1 MGSFMRNRARIARS
15 LLEHSRYEILPTPK
29 IEAAVLAAIP
39 AVDDVTLTV
48 TASPTRGLSATIDL
62 TERLI
67 GHGYRVVPHLAARMI
82 ADRTELAAL
91 VERLHAMGVTDVFC
105 PAGDANPPAGG
116 YTGSVPL
123 LEDLTA
129 LGHPFEQI
137 GVTGYPEQHPAI
149 DDDVTIQSMWDKRR
163 HATYIVSNLCFDAK
177 VLTAWV
183 RRMRRRG
190 IELPVYI
197 GMPGPVERTKL
208 IAMATKI
215 GVGQSA
221 RFLRAHASSFAR
233 IAAPGGYNP
242 ERFLTAL
249 GGLARDPEAAVTGL
263 HLFTFNQIAETERW
277 RRTLLGEASTSA

>member
-1 MGSFMRNRARIARS
+1 MGSFMRNKARIARS

-48 TASPTRGLSATIDL
+48 TASPARGLAATIDL
-62 TERLI
+62 TERLV

-82 ADRTELAAL
+82 ADRAELARL
-91 VERLHAMGVTDVFC
+91 VERLQALGITDVFC
-105 PAGDANPPAGG
+105 PAGDADPPSGG

-129 LGHPFEQI
+129 LGHPFAQI

-149 DDDVTIQSMWDKRR
+149 ADDVTIQSMWDKRR

-177 VLTAWV
+177 VLAAWV

-221 RFLRAHASSFAR
+221 RFLRTHASSFAR
-233 IAAPGGYNP
+233 IAAPGGYDP

-249 GGLARDPEAAVTGL
+249 GGLARDPEAGVAGL
-263 HLFTFNQIAETERW
+263 HLFTFNQIAETEQW
-277 RRTLLGEASTSA
+277 RRTLLGQTTTSA